1 MDIYYEFIMFDNEVI
16 LTQPVFYLFVAFS
29 ALITLGF
36 FWGRKMNRKI
46 FNDVFQ
52 GLVDTVKPDDQTF
65 TAIGG
70 VVGFHANLLV
80 KRKSPVS
87 RVDATITLLPRQS
100 WLYMPLSLII
110 MRHDRLFITVYL
122 RSDIPGEGHLIE
134 RRYAAFRGPKITN
147 EQKLEKESLPWGKL
161 DFYLYYDNLNV
172 RERLRGYLSDH
183 PDPGTIRHIA
193 LIPGERK
200 GFVFM
205 VPRRGQVET
214 MFRPVYEMMM
224 SMASTAKKGKN
235 Q

>member
-1 MDIYYEFIMFDNEVI
+1 MFDNEVI

-80 KRKSPVS
+80 KRKGPVS

-100 WLYMPLSLII
+100 WLYLPISKAI
-110 MRHDRLFITVYL
+110 MRYDRLFITVYL

-134 RRYAAFRGPKITN
+134 KGYARFRSPKITN
-147 EQKLEKESLPWGKL
+147 EKKLEKEILRWGKL
-161 DFYLYYDNLNV
+161 DFYLYYDNLNM
-172 RERLRGYLSDH
+172 RDTLMGHLSNN
-183 PDPGTIRHIA
+183 PDPGLIRHIA
-193 LIPGERK
+193 LLPGERK

-205 VPRRGQVET
+205 IPRRGQVEK

-224 SMASTAKKGKN
+224 SVTSSKKKGKS